1 MFAVSHVEYPGVYV
15 EEITSRVR
23 SITGVETSTTAFVGR
38 AIDGP
43 TEAVRICSFA
53 DYQSVFGRPD
63 PERELGYAL
72 RSFFEN
78 GGARAWVVRV
88 PERAPLSNGL
98 GALQT
103 VDDLGLL
110 CLPGET
116 DLGVLRQ
123 ALDVAARRG
132 LFLIADSMHLDVEA
146 ALKIARELGADDGA
160 KNGALYW
167 PPLRISDAAGE
178 RFLPPSGAVAGVYA
192 RVDIARGVWKAP
204 AAEVANVLGTKGPAV
219 DVSEEQASDL
229 ADVGVNSIRAFG
241 SRGIRVWGARTLS
254 KDPEW
259 RYVNVRRMFTFLE
272 HSIDRGM
279 RWTLFEPN
287 DEPLW
292 GQVRTAV
299 ATFLEDL
306 WRRGAFRGSKP
317 RDAFFVRCDRTVMTQ
332 DDIEDGRLVIEI
344 GVAPIKPADFMI
356 LRIGRNLAGV
366 ASGVVGESTGQ
377 PGCELRLPHRW
388 VDPSTVLVLVGEEQG
403 WTFWV
408 MTDDLA
414 KSSPDD
420 AVFMIEVD
428 DGGYALLRFGDG
440 KQGAIP
446 TKGANVQVAY
456 RYGRGDRPRRD
467 SEDV

>member
-1 MFAVSHVEYPGVYV
+1 
-15 EEITSRVR
+15 
-23 SITGVETSTTAFVGR
+23 
-38 AIDGP
+38 
-43 TEAVRICSFA
+43 
-53 DYQSVFGRPD
+53 
-63 PERELGYAL
+63 
-72 RSFFEN
+72 
-78 GGARAWVVRV
+78 
-88 PERAPLSNGL
+88 
-98 GALQT
+98 
-103 VDDLGLL
+103 
-110 CLPGET
+110 
-116 DLGVLRQ
+116 
-123 ALDVAARRG
+123 
-132 LFLIADSMHLDVEA
+132 
-146 ALKIARELGADDGA
+146 
-160 KNGALYW
+160 
-167 PPLRISDAAGE
+167 
-178 RFLPPSGAVAGVYA
+178 
-192 RVDIARGVWKAP
+192 
-204 AAEVANVLGTKGPAV
+204 
-219 DVSEEQASDL
+219 
-229 ADVGVNSIRAFG
+229 
-241 SRGIRVWGARTLS
+241 
-254 KDPEW
+254 
-259 RYVNVRRMFTFLE
+259 
-272 HSIDRGM
+272 
-279 RWTLFEPN
+279 
-287 DEPLW
+287 
-292 GQVRTAV
+292 
-299 ATFLEDL
+299 
-306 WRRGAFRGSKP
+306 
-317 RDAFFVRCDRTVMTQ
+317 MTQ